1 MANGLVLIA
10 RIQMIRHVCAP
21 VSYVDHQP
29 CPYCCAEE
37 ARARMLAAQARAP
50 QGSSGAA
57 MLSMSA
63 CGSVDCSRFHSR
75 FVRPRR
81 VPSRLTLA
89 SASQSGT
96 FGSARQPEPRANWHS
111 AWTSSCFRSA
121 VGVAG
126 ASCAALSRHSRGH
139 SDDGA
144 SLGPARSNE
153 SPSSFTRPTSAVHSS
168 QTDLSRQAVNATVLS
183 KGEAELLRPL
193 PPKVENRIVDFD
205 IGPFANPRALENE
218 AFYLPALHCET
229 GDRSV
234 FDRLMSELDFKDC
247 WLDTGM
253 KFSRQICIGDEE
265 LLARAPTYRAIVER
279 VTKVFG
285 VKAVRTLV
293 NLYRDGTDW
302 CNLHSDQ
309 YHQGGYPIDLT
320 VGSTFGDPR
329 RLIWVEKKNPRH
341 KIEMPQLNGD
351 VFAFSDAINTTWRH
365 MIPQEGQECGPRIS
379 VIVWCNREKS
389 SGHWM
394 GSLGAFPHMLHQN
407 PKQNGMD
414 YEARPGHYPR
424 RDRGKGDGKGSGKG
438 RSKGTG
444 KGRVPRTTSAESFE
458 PSLPPLPDAE
468 LEEAVQQAQRALT
481 LQGAQQVYA
490 ILRGIKLLE
499 NRTWAIPPGWHA
511 LHAGA
516 QSINEER
523 RQRTLE
529 AWPEAPAEED
539 LPHRAIAGLFYVQ
552 EHRSPED
559 CQPNYI
565 WARGPVCNVIS
576 RAVEFQRP
584 IPCPGDRGLWDL
596 GGLKQRIRKEL
607 LRSGSQVSVKHFDLT
622 PALGA

>member
-1 MANGLVLIA
+1 
-10 RIQMIRHVCAP
+10 
-21 VSYVDHQP
+21 
-29 CPYCCAEE
+29 
-37 ARARMLAAQARAP
+37 
-50 QGSSGAA
+50 

-63 CGSVDCSRFHSR
+63 CGSVDCSRLHSR

-81 VPSRLTLA
+81 VPARLPAPSGSQAGLFGAQNEPSRA
-89 SASQSGT
+89 KWQS
-96 FGSARQPEPRANWHS
+96 RH
-111 AWTSSCFRSA
+111 WTNTCFRSA

-126 ASCAALSRHSRGH
+126 AGYALSRHASRNRLDTADIPRGM
-139 SDDGA
+139 DTQ
-144 SLGPARSNE
+144 RE
-153 SPSSFTRPTSAVHSS
+153 SHSS
-168 QTDLSRQAVNATVLS
+168 PLTSQASTTCGSTDVARRACSTVLDNV
-183 KGEAELLRPL
+183 ETAILRPL
-193 PPKVENRIVDFD
+193 PPKVENCVAMLDN
-205 IGPFANPRALENE
+205 GPFANPAALENE
-218 AFYLPALHCET
+218 AFYLPSVHCET

-265 LLARAPTYRAIVER
+265 LLAKAPTYRAIVER
-279 VTKVFG
+279 VTEIFG

-351 VFAFSDAINTTWRH
+351 IFAFSDAINTTWRH
-365 MIPQEGQECGPRIS
+365 MIPQEGPDCGPRIS
-379 VIVWCNREKS
+379 VIVWCNREKD

-394 GSLGAFPHMLHQN
+394 GSLADFPHMLHQN
-407 PKQNGMD
+407 PKSNGKD
-414 YEARPGHYPR
+414 FEARPGHYPR
-424 RDRGKGDGKGSGKG
+424 NYAGKGGKGEGKGEGKGDGKGRSKGAGKG
-438 RSKGTG
+438 RFQ
-444 KGRVPRTTSAESFE
+444 RSASESSE
-458 PSLPPLPDAE
+458 PALPALPDAE
-468 LEEAVQQAQRALT
+468 LEEAVQHAHKALT

-499 NRTWAIPPGWHA
+499 NRTWAIPSGWYA
-511 LHAGA
+511 LHSGA
-516 QSINEER
+516 QQINEER

-529 AWPEAPAEED
+529 AWPDVPDEES

-552 EHRSPED
+552 RHCAPKD
-559 CQPNYI
+559 CTPNYI

-576 RAVEFQRP
+576 KAIEFERP
-584 IPCPGDRGLWDL
+584 IPCRGDRGLWDL
-596 GGLKQRIRKEL
+596 GNLKLRIRKEL
-607 LRSGSQVSVKHFDLT
+607 LRSGSQVAVRHFDLT
-622 PALGA
+622 PAFGA

>member
-1 MANGLVLIA
+1 MTLSPLT
-10 RIQMIRHVCAP
+10 QLSP
-21 VSYVDHQP
+21 VPS
-29 CPYCCAEE
+29 
-37 ARARMLAAQARAP
+37 
-50 QGSSGAA
+50 QGSAFNSPARQDPQLDSRAVLAKCSFWPKLAGPPCSSNAV

-63 CGSVDCSRFHSR
+63 CGSVDCCLHSR

-81 VPSRLTLA
+81 VPARLHVTSTSQVGPLRSVKQTESRV
-89 SASQSGT
+89 
-96 FGSARQPEPRANWHS
+96 NKWHTT
-111 AWTSSCFRSA
+111 WTSTCFRSA
-121 VGVAG
+121 VGAAGAGCAVLSRHASRAHSDYGDVAG
-126 ASCAALSRHSRGH
+126 AAQSRESRGSSLAN
-139 SDDGA
+139 SDPKTRSCPTDVARRAVDGA
-144 SLGPARSNE
+144 VL
-153 SPSSFTRPTSAVHSS
+153 TSVE
-168 QTDLSRQAVNATVLS
+168 TDI
-183 KGEAELLRPL
+183 LRPL
-193 PPKVENRIVDFD
+193 PPKVENRMSEFD
-205 IGPFANPRALENE
+205 KGPYASPEALENE
-218 AFYLPALHCET
+218 AFYLPAVHCEAD
-229 GDRSV
+229 DRSV
-234 FDRLMSELDFKDC
+234 FNRLMSELDFKDC

-279 VTKVFG
+279 VTQIFG
-285 VKAVRTLV
+285 VRAVRTLV

-320 VGSTFGDPR
+320 VGSTFGAPR

-351 VFAFSDAINTTWRH
+351 VFAFSDMINTTWRH
-365 MIPQEGQECGPRIS
+365 MIPQEGPECGPRIS
-379 VIVWCNREKS
+379 VIVWCNREKD

-407 PKQNGMD
+407 PKRNGMD
-414 YEARPGHYPR
+414 YEARPGHYLR
-424 RDRGKGDGKGSGKG
+424 RDKGKGSGKG
-438 RSKGTG
+438 EGKGRSKGAA
-444 KGRVPRTTSAESFE
+444 KGRPQRSASTESYE
-458 PSLPPLPDAE
+458 PALPPLPDAE
-468 LEEAVQQAQRALT
+468 LEEAVQAADKALT

-499 NRTWAIPPGWHA
+499 NRTWAIPSGWYA

-516 QSINEER
+516 QLINEDR
-523 RQRTLE
+523 KQRTLE

-552 EHRSPED
+552 EHRTPKD
-559 CQPNYI
+559 CKPNYI

-584 IPCPGDRGLWDL
+584 ISCRGDRGLWDL
-596 GGLKQRIRKEL
+596 GNLKQRIRREL
-607 LRSGSQVSVKHFDLT
+607 HRSGSEVVVKHFDLT